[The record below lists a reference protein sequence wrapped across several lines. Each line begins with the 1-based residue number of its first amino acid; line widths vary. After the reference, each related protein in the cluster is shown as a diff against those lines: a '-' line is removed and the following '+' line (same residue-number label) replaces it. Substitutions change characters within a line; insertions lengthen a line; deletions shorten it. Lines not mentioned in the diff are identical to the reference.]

1 MPHIC
6 KALVLTC
13 MDFRLQDQL
22 KKWLDE
28 QALCRDYDLLAV
40 AGASMELA
48 KPSDGKIKDF
58 LLSNIGISSELH
70 QAQKVILIHHSDCG
84 AYGGRAAFANE
95 EQEKA
100 VHAQDMAKSAE
111 AIKNKYPNLEVLKV
125 YALIK
130 EEGIGFETIV

>member
-1 MPHIC
+1 
-6 KALVLTC
+6 

-40 AGASMELA
+40 AGASKEIA

-84 AYGGRAAFANE
+84 AYGGRAAFPNE
-95 EQEKA
+95 EQERSI
-100 VHAQDMAKSAE
+100 HAQDMEKSAE
-111 AIKNKYPNLEVLKV
+111 AIKSKYPALEILKV
-125 YALIK
+125 YATIK
-130 EEGIGFETIV
+130 KEGMGFETIA